1 MLELEELLKEIKR
14 MDEEAKKR
22 DEANKPIVRIRN
34 YKIIGEGKP
43 TYVRVNDETG
53 TISIGHAG
61 EF

>member
-22 DEANKPIVRIRN
+22 DEANKPIVGIRN